1 MDAPLLKVL
10 GVMAPKSSAQD
21 KRTNGKATLTTYAP
35 LFITL
40 ITASVFLFGY
50 IYEGYKQRSFEIF
63 RTQQEI
69 YTALIQNF
77 MKQEK
82 MIADMSAEPD
92 SGDRSFGQAQPELEQ
107 LWAEER
113 GLLARLSVYGSD
125 ECIKAYLKHRKDSDS
140 RELIFALRQNLFP
153 STRISESDIDSL
165 VSK

>member
-1 MDAPLLKVL
+1 MPAIESASA
-10 GVMAPKSSAQD
+10 MAPKSSAQD
-21 KRTNGKATLTTYAP
+21 KPTNDKATFTTYAP
-35 LFITL
+35 LFIAL

-77 MKQEK
+77 MKQERI
-82 MIADMSAEPD
+82 IADMSAKPD
-92 SGDRSFGQAQPELEQ
+92 PRDRSTPGQAHPELEK

-125 ECIKAYLKHRKDSDS
+125 ECIKAYLKHRKDSNS

-153 STRISESDIDSL
+153 STQISESDINGL
-165 VSK
+165 VSN